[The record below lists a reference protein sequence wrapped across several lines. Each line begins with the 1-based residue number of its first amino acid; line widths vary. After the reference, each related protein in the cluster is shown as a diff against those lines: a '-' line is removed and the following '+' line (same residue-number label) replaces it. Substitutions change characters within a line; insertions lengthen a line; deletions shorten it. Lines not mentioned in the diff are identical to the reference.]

1 MRTWKSASL
10 WGLWKSTCQYLLAS
24 TTLPTFL
31 WSSVPAYV
39 NIRAYGLK
47 ASRTEMNT
55 ESLQLLGRIMEGEYG
70 HLIPPYIAPIKS
82 MEKFSLHSS
91 YV

>member
-1 MRTWKSASL
+1 
-10 WGLWKSTCQYLLAS
+10 
-24 TTLPTFL
+24 
-31 WSSVPAYV
+31 
-39 NIRAYGLK
+39 
-47 ASRTEMNT
+47 MNT

>member
-1 MRTWKSASL
+1 MLEVSFPMSSL
-10 WGLWKSTCQYLLAS
+10 EGPPVSIFW
-24 TTLPTFL
+24 LPTFS
-31 WSSVPAYV
+31 WSSVSAYV

-47 ASRTEMNT
+47 ASRVETNT

-70 HLIPPYIAPIKS
+70 HLIPFYIALVKS
-82 MEKFSLHSS
+82 MEKFSLGSS